1 MGRRPAQRKLRSDFK
16 ADPFLVTIYQVAET
30 LGRTADEVREAL
42 TPAELTEWS
51 VYLNSPFSQRS
62 RELMMNGWMVHVIRS
77 IVADKRHKP
86 KFADAL
92 FPFDKIAKEFFREG
106 TTAVKSTADIPAG
119 GVPKTPGEV
128 EHAAQ
133 VLRRQFEQR
142 LADYKAGRI
151 PDKNGLY
158 VYERV
163 KQ

>member
-1 MGRRPAQRKLRSDFK
+1 M
-16 ADPFLVTIYQVAET
+16 TIYQVAET
-30 LGRTADEVREAL
+30 LGRTAEEVREVL

-92 FPFDKIAKEFFREG
+92 FPFDKIAKEFFKPDG
-106 TTAVKSTADIPAG
+106 AAAVKSTAPIP
-119 GVPKTPGEV
+119 GVVTTPSEV

-158 VYERV
+158 VYERI